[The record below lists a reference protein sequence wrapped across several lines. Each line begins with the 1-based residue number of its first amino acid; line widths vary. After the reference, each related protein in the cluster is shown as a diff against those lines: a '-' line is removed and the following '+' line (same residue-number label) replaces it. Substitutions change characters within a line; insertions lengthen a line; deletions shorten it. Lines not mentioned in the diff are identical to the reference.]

1 MSCKYEDTNDLITIK
16 SCNLSSEDLDTKPLK
31 YGLHHS
37 FTNKNKYVKRNIAV
51 ELESLATSLEKF
63 VDQSL
68 KEFFHEYLRS
78 STNVLVKNIYSDKD
92 ATFKSL
98 HSLRKNKDIVVLAT
112 DKESCTVIL
121 NKDDYIKTV
130 NDIIEDAIKQMKYI
144 ETTDDTCN
152 ELKRLQEFFYR
163 HFYKHEHYEVMRP
176 RSTQP
181 DQLFATVKIY
191 KFESISDNTLEQLKL
206 RPIIDQTGTYIYKAL
221 KVVAKYLG
229 PLAKNEYTIRDTLSF
244 LDLLKNVPYDDNYED
259 VSYDVES
266 LFTSIP
272 VQETIDYTLYKI

>member
-1 MSCKYEDTNDLITIK
+1 M
-16 SCNLSSEDLDTKPLK
+16 
-31 YGLHHS
+31 
-37 FTNKNKYVKRNIAV
+37 
-51 ELESLATSLEKF
+51 ESLATSLDKF

-68 KEFFHEYLRS
+68 KDFFHEYLQS
-78 STNVLVKNIYSDKD
+78 STNVLVKNIYSEKD

-112 DKESCTVIL
+112 DKESCTVVL
-121 NKDDYIKTV
+121 NKDDCTKKV

-152 ELKRLQEFFYR
+152 ELKRLQEFLYR
-163 HFYKHEHYEVMRP
+163 HFYKHEHYEEMRP
-176 RSTQP
+176 RSTQSSR
-181 DQLFATVKIY
+181 FFSTAKMH

-206 RPIIDQTGTYIYKAL
+206 RPIIDQTGTYIYKASN
-221 KVVAKYLG
+221 VVAKYLG
-229 PLAKNEYTIRDTLSF
+229 PLPKNQYTIRDLISF

-272 VQETIDYTLYKI
+272 VQETIDYTLYRI